1 MSKIRNFFWW
11 CRNHPNIVWLNFKAN
26 FIKVITKKKMIKH
39 EIYISTNK
47 VSLRG
52 IWAWLFIGICIIDI
66 INLILWSISAVLKM
80 IILFI

>member
-1 MSKIRNFFWW
+1 MNR
-11 CRNHPNIVWLNFKAN
+11 
-26 FIKVITKKKMIKH
+26 H
-39 EIYISTNK
+39 EIYISRNK

-52 IWAWLFIGICIIDI
+52 IWAWLFIGVCILNI